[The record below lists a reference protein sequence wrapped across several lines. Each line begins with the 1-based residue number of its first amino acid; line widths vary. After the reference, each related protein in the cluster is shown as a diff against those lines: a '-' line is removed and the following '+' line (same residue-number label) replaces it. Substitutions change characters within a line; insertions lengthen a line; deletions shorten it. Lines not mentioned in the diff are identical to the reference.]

1 MRLVAPRPRELML
14 SSHLNTL
21 QVLRGT
27 TSCLLVMPMLPPA
40 ITSSRFS
47 PPGTLPEA
55 SSPLSLTSAT
65 TTEPEAVALA
75 SAPAAPDTKTADTVA
90 NLATS
95 ANPKIASLASLG
107 LTAGL
112 NIPHHVAII
121 MDGNGRWAQR
131 RGFIRLMGHRQG
143 AKAVTRTVEA
153 AAELGVGVLTLFA
166 FSSENWR
173 RPDDEVSG
181 LMELFAKVLKKE
193 RERLHKNNIKVSFI
207 GDTSRFSAKLRKA
220 ISLYDELHYE
230 QVAMRLN
237 IAINYGGRWDITQAA
252 RTLAKQ
258 VKAGTLEPE
267 DITEER
273 MREALSTPYDVDLLI
288 RTGGE
293 YRISNFLLYQ
303 CAYSEM
309 VVTDTLWPDFGQED
323 LLKAFASFNK
333 RERRFGRTSAQV
345 QSGSTT

>member
-1 MRLVAPRPRELML
+1 M
-14 SSHLNTL
+14 
-21 QVLRGT
+21 VLPTNR
-27 TSCLLVMPMLPPA
+27 V
-40 ITSSRFS
+40 
-47 PPGTLPEA
+47 
-55 SSPLSLTSAT
+55 
-65 TTEPEAVALA
+65 
-75 SAPAAPDTKTADTVA
+75 
-90 NLATS
+90 
-95 ANPKIASLASLG
+95 
-107 LTAGL
+107 
-112 NIPHHVAII
+112 
-121 MDGNGRWAQR
+121 
-131 RGFIRLMGHRQG
+131 HR
-143 AKAVTRTVEA
+143 
-153 AAELGVGVLTLFA
+153 
-166 FSSENWR
+166 
-173 RPDDEVSG
+173 
-181 LMELFAKVLKKE
+181 
-193 RERLHKNNIKVSFI
+193 
-207 GDTSRFSAKLRKA
+207 KLC
-220 ISLYDELHYE
+220 
-230 QVAMRLN
+230 
-237 IAINYGGRWDITQAA
+237 QAA